1 MTKKEKIE
9 IGDIVKVKPKKTE
22 LVKTLSEM
30 GADSGIMEMID
41 EMIKDLKTMEGK
53 VILSESEFSIISFE
67 ENKKWMWTNVSTPN
81 EAPFYN
87 KDIKIVKKADKAE
100 IFFTNY
106 NNRVTQSLSYS
117 VGKIQSN
124 IISYENEI
132 KNYFRNINDYRK
144 KITDSSLILE
154 DIKNAKASNSLEK
167 ITKNKKVDKVYFKGD
182 NIYVLTKPLSYYNL
196 DDIEII
202 KDIRYVIRIGNISP
216 DNIGDI
222 SVSNVSTY
230 SNAHSSNDHCCVSG
244 YSCCLGNVIIK
255 TIKSSYYDLNSVI
268 LALIMFLEKPDY
280 ETPYINEEVFKN
292 FDRYSIEFQE
302 EDLSKAFDNGFMDT
316 LK

>member
-9 IGDIVKVKPKKTE
+9 IGDIVKIKPKKTE

-30 GADSGIMEMID
+30 GADSGIIAMID

-67 ENKKWMWTNVSTPN
+67 ENKKWMWMNVSTPN

-87 KDIKIVKKADKAE
+87 KDITVVKKADKAE

-117 VGKIQSN
+117 VGKISSD
-124 IISYENEI
+124 IIYYENEI
-132 KNYFRNINDYRK
+132 KNYFRNINDCRK
-144 KITDSSLILE
+144 KITDSSSMLE

-182 NIYVLTKPLSYYNL
+182 NIYVLTKPLSYHNL

-202 KDIRYVIRIGNISP
+202 KDIRYVIRIGNISSE
-216 DNIGDI
+216 NIDDI

-230 SNAHSSNDHCCVSG
+230 SNNHSSNDHCCVSG

-268 LALIMFLEKPDY
+268 LALMMFLEKPDY

-302 EDLSKAFDNGFMDT
+302 EDLSKAFDKGFMDT

>member
-9 IGDIVKVKPKKTE
+9 IGDIVKIKPKKTE

-67 ENKKWMWTNVSTPN
+67 ENKKWMWMNISTPN

-87 KDIKIVKKADKAE
+87 KDITVVKKADKAE

-106 NNRVTQSLSYS
+106 NNRVTQSLSSS
-117 VGKIQSN
+117 VSRISSN
-124 IISYENEI
+124 IISYEDEI
-132 KNYFRNINDYRK
+132 KNYFRNINDCRK
-144 KITDSSLILE
+144 KITDNSLILE

-167 ITKNKKVDKVYFKGD
+167 ITKNKKVDKVYFKDD

-216 DNIGDI
+216 DNINDI

-230 SNAHSSNDHCCVSG
+230 SNNHSSNDHCCVSG

-280 ETPYINEEVFKN
+280 ETPYINEDVFKD

-302 EDLSKAFDNGFMDT
+302 EDLSKAFDKGFMDT